1 MIASRLNHESEER
14 IRHLMKLLLLLSL
27 IGALSGCAELNK
39 MAKDLD
45 STFKTGAV
53 DNTIA
58 GLKEALSVG
67 TANAVLDVSKINGYL
82 KNQAIKILLPEE
94 IRKAT
99 QTARK
104 LGLGGLV
111 DNFEKS
117 MNEAAEKAAPKAK
130 AIFLDAV
137 RNITFDDA
145 RKILNGGDTAATDFL
160 KSRTY
165 SAIQTAFQPLI
176 SASMDQVGVTR
187 LYKQVMGPV
196 QALPFQKPVELDLD
210 AYVTGKALD
219 GLYYVV
225 AEEEK
230 KIRTDPAARVTK
242 LLKDVF
248 GKKRG

>member
-1 MIASRLNHESEER
+1 M
-14 IRHLMKLLLLLSL
+14 RHMMKLLLLLSL
-27 IGALSGCAELNK
+27 IGALSGCAELDK
-39 MAKDLD
+39 MARSLD
-45 STFKTGAV
+45 STFETGAV

-82 KNQAIKILLPEE
+82 KNQAIRIILPEE
-94 IRKAT
+94 IQKAT
-99 QTARK
+99 RTLRN

-111 DNFEKS
+111 DDFERS
-117 MNEAAEKAAPKAK
+117 MNVAAEKAAPEAK
-130 AIFLDAV
+130 AIFLDAI
-137 RNITFDDA
+137 RSITFDDA

-165 SAIQTAFQPLI
+165 DRISTSFRPLV

-187 LYKQVMGPV
+187 FYKTIADTVGSI
-196 QALPFQKPVELDLD
+196 PFQTPIDLDLD
-210 AYVTGKALD
+210 TYVTGKALD

-230 KIRTDPAARVTK
+230 KIRTDPAARVTE